1 MDVNALDPHFD
12 QTEEA
17 AQFFTVFADAVSRRN
32 DSFDLD
38 WTFQRARSPDGIG
51 YHSRHSRNALMMR
64 PVRARSIPILASTIL
79 VAMMLA
85 SRSAVQG

>member
-1 MDVNALDPHFD
+1 MNVNALDPHFD

-32 DSFDLD
+32 DSFELD
-38 WTFQRARSPDGIG
+38 WTFERARSPDGIG
-51 YHSRHSRNALMMR
+51 YHSRHSRTAEF
-64 PVRARSIPILASTIL
+64 VGFIDVAIIL

-85 SRSAVQG
+85 SGSAVQG